1 MVPELT
7 EAEYAALKAAIR
19 EAGRILVAV
28 VVTPDGE
35 VIDGKGRLRAAE
47 ELSIINYERVVI
59 DGLDAEARQLHRL
72 SLNCV
77 RRQLSSEQKR
87 EIVRATLR
95 ATPELSN
102 NYLGEL
108 TGVDG
113 KTVARVREE
122 LEATSAVPKLTAFR
136 GKDGKTRSRS
146 RYVTART
153 PREQKES
160 AEALQTLGDTAP
172 SHLMTAREVTRK
184 AKRVTAAATRANAL
198 PATNL
203 PPDALVEIHH
213 CDFREMPVAPG
224 SARLIFTD
232 PLYHREHLHL
242 YAEMAQW
249 AAKVLQPGGVL
260 VTYLGTSY
268 LPEVVQ
274 MLGQH
279 LNYVWTCATIF
290 NDRKTSIYDRHIRT
304 GWKPLLAYSNGP
316 YQPADWMVDVITAP
330 KEKKR
335 FRYQQPELEAEVMI
349 RRFTKE
355 GELCLDPFM
364 GSGTTAAVCKRLN
377 RKCVTTDID
386 EGVIGDARQRV
397 ADTKV
402 GDPLVR
408 PTFSTAPMAMEDD
421 DLESELATNRG
432 LSA

>member
-1 MVPELT
+1 MIPELT
-7 EAEYAALKAAIR
+7 DAEYAALTAAIR
-19 EAGRILVAV
+19 EAGRILVPV
-28 VVTPDGE
+28 VVTSDGE
-35 VIDGKGRLRAAE
+35 VIDGKGRVRAAE
-47 ELSIINYERVVI
+47 ELGITKYERVVV
-59 DGLDAEARQLHRL
+59 DGLDAEARQFHRL

-77 RRQLSSEQKR
+77 RRQLSAEQKR

-122 LEATSAVPKLTAFR
+122 LEATSAVPKLPAFR
-136 GKDGKTRSRS
+136 GKDGKTRP

-153 PREQKES
+153 PREEKDAS
-160 AEALQTLGDTAP
+160 AALQKLGESAP
-172 SHLMTAREVTRK
+172 SHLMTARDVIRK
-184 AKRVTAAATRANAL
+184 SKRVEAAATRAAQ
-198 PATNL
+198 PVSNL

-242 YAEMAQW
+242 YAELAAW
-249 AAKVLQPGGVL
+249 AAKVLQPGGLL

-274 MLGQH
+274 MLGQR
-279 LNYVWTCATIF
+279 LKYVWQFATVF
-290 NDRKTSIYDRHIRT
+290 DGKKTAIHDRHIRT
-304 GWKPLLAYSNGP
+304 GWKPLLVYSNGP
-316 YQPADWMVDVITAP
+316 YQPVDWTVDVITAVQ
-330 KEKKR
+330 EKKR
-335 FRYQQPELEAEVMI
+335 HRYQQPELEADVMI

-364 GSGTTAAVCKRLN
+364 GRGTTASVCKRLN

-386 EGVIGDARQRV
+386 PNAVVEARQRV

-408 PTFSTAPMAMEDD
+408 PTFSTAPMRMEDD
-421 DLESELATNRG
+421 DIEFELATNRG

>member
-1 MVPELT
+1 
-7 EAEYAALKAAIR
+7 
-19 EAGRILVAV
+19 
-28 VVTPDGE
+28 
-35 VIDGKGRLRAAE
+35 
-47 ELSIINYERVVI
+47 
-59 DGLDAEARQLHRL
+59 
-72 SLNCV
+72 
-77 RRQLSSEQKR
+77 
-87 EIVRATLR
+87 
-95 ATPELSN
+95 
-102 NYLGEL
+102 
-108 TGVDG
+108 
-113 KTVARVREE
+113 
-122 LEATSAVPKLTAFR
+122 
-136 GKDGKTRSRS
+136 
-146 RYVTART
+146 
-153 PREQKES
+153 
-160 AEALQTLGDTAP
+160 
-172 SHLMTAREVTRK
+172 
-184 AKRVTAAATRANAL
+184 
-198 PATNL
+198 
-203 PPDALVEIHH
+203 
-213 CDFREMPVAPG
+213 MPVAPG

-242 YAEMAQW
+242 YAELAAW
-249 AAKVLQPGGVL
+249 AAKVLQPGGLL

-279 LNYVWTCATIF
+279 LKYVWQFATVF
-290 NDRKTSIYDRHIRT
+290 DGQKSSIHDRHIRT
-304 GWKPLLAYSNGP
+304 GWKPLLVYSNGP
-316 YQPADWMVDVITAP
+316 YQPTDWTVDVITAP

>member
-7 EAEYAALKAAIR
+7 EVEYAALKAAIR
-19 EAGRILVAV
+19 ESGRILVAV
-28 VVTPDGE
+28 VVTSDGE

-47 ELSIINYERVVI
+47 ELGITNYERVVV
-59 DGLDAEARQLHRL
+59 DGLDAEARRLHRL

-77 RRQLSSEQKR
+77 RRQLSSDQKR

-136 GKDGKTRSRS
+136 GKDGKTRP

-153 PREQKES
+153 PREEKDAS
-160 AEALQTLGDTAP
+160 EALQKLGESAP
-172 SHLMTAREVTRK
+172 SHLMTARDVVRK
-184 AKRVTAAATRANAL
+184 SKRVAAAATRADAQ
-198 PATNL
+198 PVSNL

-213 CDFREMPVAPG
+213 RDFREMPVAPG

-232 PLYHREHLHL
+232 PLYHREHLYL
-242 YAEMAQW
+242 YSELAEW
-249 AAKVLQPGGVL
+249 AAKVLQPGGLL

-279 LNYVWTCATIF
+279 LKYVWQFATVF
-290 NDRKTSIYDRHIRT
+290 DGQKTSIHDRHIRT
-304 GWKPLLAYSNGP
+304 GWKPLLVYSNGP
-316 YQPADWMVDVITAP
+316 YQPVDWTVDVITAVQ
-330 KEKKR
+330 EKKR
-335 FRYQQPELEAEVMI
+335 HRYQQPELEADVMI

-364 GSGTTAAVCKRLN
+364 GSGTTASVCKRLN

-386 EGVIGDARQRV
+386 LNAVVEARQRV
-397 ADTKV
+397 ADTRV

-408 PTFSTAPMAMEDD
+408 PTFCTAPMPVEDD
-421 DLESELATNRG
+421 DLEFELETSRG
-432 LSA
+432 ISA